1 MTDTLLCLSF
11 HLAPDTLALIP
22 ARDCLEVMPL
32 ARDQVVPIPE
42 MPPAVMGV
50 TNWRGEVLWLVDLA
64 YGLGFAPLPELYP
77 LQSSYY
83 ALILMPRDQRLGVV
97 VAQVGQILTCPL
109 NEVQSP
115 PGTTLTAALAQCLR
129 GYWLT
134 NDNRT
139 FLVLDTQ
146 GLVGAL
152 ATSQKR

>member
-1 MTDTLLCLSF
+1 MADELLCLS
-11 HLAPDTLALIP
+11 LQLTPDTPALLP
-22 ARDCLEVMPL
+22 ARDCLEVVPL
-32 ARDQVVPIPE
+32 TFDQVVPIPE

-77 LQSSYY
+77 LQRRYY
-83 ALILMPRDQRLGVV
+83 TLILTPGDQRLGVV
-97 VAQVGQILTCPL
+97 VAQVGQMLTCPL
-109 NEVQSP
+109 SEVQSP
-115 PGTTLTAALAQCLR
+115 PGTTLTAAFAQCLR

-152 ATSQKR
+152 QALTA